1 MTHSTHAAAILLERV
16 SSTAK
21 GIEAQYRENGMAYN
35 VFKVAGISKK
45 EVYMCRVL
53 VDLLNPKGLHYK
65 GSVYLKLFMDTVV
78 NPLINKAEKI
88 DLSNVKVTDEY
99 TTDRNRR
106 IDIVIDDGIVFI
118 PIEVKIGAGE
128 QKRQLADY
136 ADFSGKMNTCDN
148 FIPVLFLTPNGRKS
162 NDARLRVNKEYIP
175 VSFEEHIIPWLE
187 KCLNLEETDKASPL
201 REILKQFIKA
211 IKSFCEEE
219 RIMKSDVTAIITKSK
234 ESYAAALLIKK
245 ALDEFDIAEEAR
257 LIFEDKICNLVKSK
271 LPDVKYLKEGKGNEE
286 WFCLDIPIGE
296 TCLLRINFDMISI
309 YVKIVSPRKMK
320 ILPETAEKICGI
332 MLGLTGVRNEKKD
345 WGEGFIWATAQAK
358 CPGLENIDDEDKDI
372 YNYELY
378 KIYSK
383 DPQSVADTIVNM
395 AMELRNI

>member
-1 MTHSTHAAAILLERV
+1 
-16 SSTAK
+16 
-21 GIEAQYRENGMAYN
+21 
-35 VFKVAGISKK
+35 
-45 EVYMCRVL
+45 
-53 VDLLNPKGLHYK
+53 
-65 GSVYLKLFMDTVV
+65 
-78 NPLINKAEKI
+78 
-88 DLSNVKVTDEY
+88 
-99 TTDRNRR
+99 
-106 IDIVIDDGIVFI
+106 
-118 PIEVKIGAGE
+118 
-128 QKRQLADY
+128 
-136 ADFSGKMNTCDN
+136 
-148 FIPVLFLTPNGRKS
+148 
-162 NDARLRVNKEYIP
+162 
-175 VSFEEHIIPWLE
+175 
-187 KCLNLEETDKASPL
+187 
-201 REILKQFIKA
+201 
-211 IKSFCEEE
+211 
-219 RIMKSDVTAIITKSK
+219 MKSDVTAIITKSK